1 MVRLRLRRGG
11 KKKLPHYRIVAA
23 DSRFPRDGRFIEVIG
38 FYSPVTN
45 PKKLEIDAAKAL
57 KWLKS
62 GAQPSDTVRSLLSR
76 KGIMTMWHKVRL
88 GAAMEDVLPKVSDV
102 SQATPAPVATVAPV
116 EFAPAENSAPQMGE

>member
-11 KKKLPHYRIVAA
+11 KKKVPHYRIVAA

-57 KWLKS
+57 KWLQY
-62 GAQPSDTVRSLLSR
+62 GAQPSDTVRGLLSK

-88 GAAMEDVLPKVSDV
+88 GATVEDVLPKVV
-102 SQATPAPVATVAPV
+102 EAPKATPAPAASAMPAEFAPV
-116 EFAPAENSAPQMGE
+116 ESSAPETSV